1 MLGDNEEDISASSQ
15 LLPRSPTSAQI
26 AQHNSSPSAKQKQG
40 IEPGRLYD
48 SQRDSTPP
56 IFHGVV
62 NETASRWR
70 AFANASAYPAVPP
83 TNAGH
88 ISEDWLVENGAEYS
102 RPWRAGVDDGDL
114 EKNGGSI
121 FHNKA
126 KRNVWY
132 KTIQH
137 TILRSPLVPLVIR
150 LVVWN
155 FSLIAMALG
164 ASIHQLNGKI
174 ASEDFDGTPSSLMAI
189 IVDSVALVYLVYIT
203 YDEYTGK
210 PLGLRPAKA
219 KLRLIFLDLFF
230 IVFVSANLS
239 LSCNALSDCQ
249 REAGNDKDSQVV
261 PSICARQKALASVL
275 LIELIAWLL
284 TFAISVL
291 RYGPFVRGHTAAYAN
306 GFIGLWSGLFNDDE
320 QRKCIG
326 SEAYCIHRRSSGRSL
341 VTRAR

>member
-1 MLGDNEEDISASSQ
+1 MQVIGDDDEDKSASSQ

-26 AQHNSSPSAKQKQG
+26 AQHNSSPSAKQKKR

-56 IFHGVV
+56 TFHGVM

-70 AFANASAYPAVPP
+70 AFANASSYPAVPP
-83 TNAGH
+83 TSGGH
-88 ISEDWLVENGAEYS
+88 ASEDWLVENGADYS
-102 RPWRAGVDDGDL
+102 RPWLAGVDDGDL

-126 KRNVWY
+126 KRDVWY
-132 KTIQH
+132 KIIQR
-137 TILRSPLVPLVIR
+137 TILRSPLVPLAIR
-150 LVVWN
+150 LIVWN

-164 ASIHQLNGKI
+164 ASIHRQNAKNL
-174 ASEDFDGTPSSLMAI
+174 SESFRGTSSSLMAI

-239 LSCNALSDCQ
+239 LAFNALSDCK
-249 REAGNDKDSQVV
+249 RVAGKDKDSQVI
-261 PSICARQKALASVL
+261 PSICAQQKALASVL
-275 LIELIAWLL
+275 LIELLAWLL

-291 RYGPFVRGHTAAYAN
+291 RYGPFVRGHTAAYTN
-306 GFIGLWSGLFNDDE
+306 GFIGLWSGWFNDDDW
-320 QRKCIG
+320 RKCIG
-326 SEAYCIHRRSSGRSL
+326 SEACCTHGRSSSRSL
-341 VTRAR
+341 